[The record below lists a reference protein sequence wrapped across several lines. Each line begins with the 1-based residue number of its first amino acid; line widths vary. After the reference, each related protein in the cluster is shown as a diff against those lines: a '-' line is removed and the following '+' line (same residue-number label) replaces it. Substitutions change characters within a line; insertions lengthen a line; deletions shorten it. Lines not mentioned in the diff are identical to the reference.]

1 MLKTQRIIIDTN
13 ALMAISELSIDLFSA
28 IGLCSDFP
36 YDLSVLQG
44 TIRELEEIFQTQR
57 GKFRVAAKLAL
68 HVLEERIKKG
78 VVEVLV
84 EDGVVDDIL
93 VKHSRF
99 GDIILTQDVALKK
112 RLTRP
117 YMTIRQRTKVVVVA

>member
-28 IGLCSDFP
+28 IELCSDFP

-68 HVLEERIKKG
+68 HVLGERIKKG

-93 VKHSRF
+93 VKHSRC

-112 RLTRP
+112 RLKRP